1 MIDGITRRRPPKET
15 PKIPKE
21 PAVNIDVSADSGE
34 IRMVDDNS
42 DKPEAEPAKTPETEP
57 VKAPDK
63 PKRHFFWEKWSKKKR
78 IIVLA
83 VVIVVLLAI
92 AGTVFALTGHSTP
105 PVKPPVISEPM
116 IKATPPAPTTVASTL
131 TGLQVDPSVNKLP
144 VTGVMIENSDA
155 ARPQSGLG
163 DAGVVFEALAE
174 GGVTRFL
181 ALFQG
186 TQANSIGPVRS
197 LRPYYLGWDLAF
209 DAPIAHVGGSP
220 EALSDLTSWGGKDLD
235 EFYNGASYTRITSR
249 EAPHNVYT
257 SMTNLYALETKKG
270 WTSST
275 FTGFPRK
282 TDLASKQPNATN
294 INLDISGAD
303 YNPQYS
309 YDSTTN
315 SYNRDEGGTPMTD
328 AATGAQLSPKVVI
341 AMVVPWSQGI
351 LDASGAY
358 YSVYSYIGSG
368 QVDVF
373 QDGTVTTGSW
383 QKLSNSSQIT
393 FTNLKGEP
401 IDLDAGQVWITA
413 LSSASAITYN

>member
-1 MIDGITRRRPPKET
+1 MIDGITRRHQPKET
-15 PKIPKE
+15 PKIPSN
-21 PAVNIDVSADSGE
+21 PASNINVSSDSGE

-42 DKPEAEPAKTPETEP
+42 DQPETEP
-57 VKAPDK
+57 IKSPDK
-63 PKRHFFWEKWSKKKR
+63 PKRHFFWDKWSKKKR

-83 VVIVVLLAI
+83 VVIVVLLVI
-92 AGTVFALTGHSTP
+92 GGTVFALTRHSTP
-105 PVKPPVISEPM
+105 PIKAPVISEPM
-116 IKATPPAPTTVASTL
+116 IKATPAPTTIASTL

-144 VTGVMIENSDA
+144 ITGVMIENTDA

-163 DAGVVFEALAE
+163 SAGVVFEALAE

-220 EALSDLTSWGGKDLD
+220 EALSDLSSWGGKDLD
-235 EFYNGASYTRITSR
+235 EFYSGASYTRITSR
-249 EAPHNVYT
+249 AAPHNVYT
-257 SMTNLYALETKKG
+257 TMTNLYALETKKG
-270 WTSST
+270 WTNSQ
-275 FTGFPRK
+275 FTGFARK
-282 TDLASKQPNATN
+282 TDLPSKQPNATN
-294 INLDISGAD
+294 VSLDISSAD
-303 YNPQYS
+303 YNPAYT
-309 YDSTTN
+309 YNAATN
-315 SYNRDEGGTPMTD
+315 SYNRAEGGVGMID
-328 AATGAQLSPKVVI
+328 AATGNQLSPKVVI

-373 QDGTVTTGSW
+373 QDGTVTVGSW

-393 FTNLKGEP
+393 FTNLKGQP
-401 IDLDAGQVWITA
+401 IDLNAGQTWITA
-413 LSSASAITYN
+413 VSSANAITYQ